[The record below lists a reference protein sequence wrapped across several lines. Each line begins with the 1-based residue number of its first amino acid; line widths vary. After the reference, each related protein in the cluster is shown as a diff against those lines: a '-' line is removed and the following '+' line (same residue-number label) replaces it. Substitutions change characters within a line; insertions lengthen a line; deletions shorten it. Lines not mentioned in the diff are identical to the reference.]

1 MPQPALLLSLLLGA
15 LLTPSMAVA
24 EGAGAGTIAGV
35 PVNGLVYADHNGNG
49 RRDPGEPGLP
59 GIAVASGGS
68 LARTGAD
75 GRYRLVARPGDPVF
89 LVKPD
94 AWRPGVRAD
103 GMPDVWRDPGTRPA
117 ASQDFGL
124 RRAARAT
131 ATGAAGL
138 QVLVF
143 ADPQVKTPEEV
154 SYYARDIIEPVLA
167 GPTADLG
174 LTLGDV
180 VDDVPALYPAMKEA
194 TARLG
199 VPWLHAPGNHDVDLA
214 ASTEARALGAYRSSF
229 GPDTFAWEEP
239 EASFVVLNDVIARPG
254 ARPAYIGGLRDDQFA
269 FLEAYLAGARRDR
282 LLVLALHIPLFDT
295 GDPGEPGTFRGRDR
309 ERLFALLRDF
319 PKLLVL
325 SGHRHAQTHHFH
337 SATEG
342 WHGARPLHEFNV
354 GAASGA
360 YWSGVAD
367 AAGIPDATMADGT
380 PNGHARLAVDAQG
393 GYALSWHPA
402 RLPPGDEASTS
413 AMALHAPAV
422 LRRGAYPAFGV
433 YANVYMGHA
442 ATRVEFR
449 IDDGDWQPMVR
460 VLRADPRL
468 LLENARDDLA
478 GRLRGRDRSPEAEP
492 SPHLW
497 RGTLPTR
504 LAPGEHAIEV
514 RAFDDWQGEQR
525 ARTRYR
531 LEAWADQAVPTA
543 RASRGRGDLCKC
555 PIGGARRGFAG
566 LATAA
571 VSRA

>member
-1 MPQPALLLSLLLGA
+1 MPHPAHLLFLLLGA
-15 LLTPSMAVA
+15 LLTPVAVA
-24 EGAGAGTIAGV
+24 AGAGTGAGV
-35 PVNGLVYADHNGNG
+35 PVSGQVYVDDNGNG
-49 RRDPGEPGLP
+49 RRDHGEPGLA

-68 LARTGAD
+68 LAKTDGD
-75 GRYRLVARPGDPVF
+75 GRFRLVARPGSPVF
-89 LVKPD
+89 LVKP
-94 AWRPGVRAD
+94 AGWHVGLRAD
-103 GMPDVWRDPGTRPA
+103 GLPDFWRDGCAPRA
-117 ASQDFGL
+117 ASVDFGL
-124 RRAARAT
+124 RRESRAT
-131 ATGAAGL
+131 SPGTAGL
-138 QVLVF
+138 QVLVI
-143 ADPQVKTPEEV
+143 ADPQAKTPAEV
-154 SYYARDIIEPVLA
+154 SYYVGDIIEPVLG
-167 GPTADLG
+167 GPAADLG

-180 VDDVPALYPAMKEA
+180 VDDVPELYPAMKGA
-194 TARLG
+194 TARLR

-214 ASTEARALGAYRSSF
+214 ATTEAGALGAYRSSF
-229 GPDTFAWEEP
+229 GPDTFAWEE
-239 EASFVVLNDVIARPG
+239 EQANFVVLNDVIARPG
-254 ARPAYIGGLRDDQFA
+254 LRPAYIGGLREDQFA

-295 GDPGEPGTFRGRDR
+295 GEPGEPASFRADDR
-309 ERLFALLRDF
+309 VRLFALLRDF

-337 SATEG
+337 SAAEG

-402 RLPPGDEASTS
+402 RLPEGDEASTP

-422 LRRGAYPAFGV
+422 LRQGAYPAWGV

-442 ATRVEFR
+442 ATRVEYR
-449 IDDGDWQPMVR
+449 IDDGEWQAMAR

-468 LLENARDDLA
+468 LVENARDDLA
-478 GRLRGRDRSPEAEP
+478 GRLRGRDRSPEAEV

-497 RGTLPTR
+497 RGTLPTQ
-504 LAPGEHAIEV
+504 LALGEHVIEV

-531 LEAWADQAVPTA
+531 LEAWTD
-543 RASRGRGDLCKC
+543 
-555 PIGGARRGFAG
+555 
-566 LATAA
+566 
-571 VSRA
+571 